1 MKKVASST
9 SLVLIISILIGVL
22 ASCQKQVAPTISG
35 DEVRSSRE
43 MQRLEA
49 CSQINFNK
57 GVFLYR
63 NTLLLFNCTKWDE
76 EFPSLYKNLK
86 EISQASWDQVF
97 APVDE
102 AYIENQ
108 TRRDRLFKNI
118 RFLDSKGG
126 LDDLSYVITALNETN
141 FFDST
146 KAMFDCVE
154 NPSDFGCLSR
164 KGRIP
169 SKKSIKNIIK
179 LIELKPDSIENFS
192 RVIKV
197 LVKALSGQE
206 EVLRLEVN
214 KFRSSPLY
222 IPARLKLIDSLAAKM
237 REGLSEDDRR
247 FLAKILYSGEGGDS
261 GPWIFEWIQNP
272 SMNRE
277 VFKNLVEYPI
287 VTNPK
292 FISEFKGIG
301 SLYNEGF
308 NCSIKSSADPSLLVE
323 FNLRKALFDY
333 AETMKSSTQK
343 RFFEYSTS
351 HVVGLK
357 MSTEV
362 CQELEKNKYNVNL
375 NNALVNFL
383 RFSSEK
389 NYYQLTKFLISQTT
403 VKADADKSIAENL
416 YVADLVANAIFSSV
430 NNLNTSIVSTSKEF
444 YPIVFDIIKTIP
456 PETYLMMGDL
466 SETAL
471 AKENDLISKGVADF
485 WHFFNDEEKNFLFN
499 FVDRHFD
506 NNTKYVLLFDFYS
519 RFLDDFKEAQPIFRD
534 KWIGSAEKEEMT
546 YLALQDL
553 LTHLSGKETLADF
566 KRFFSRNHILKIL
579 EILSNGQ
586 QIAKDA
592 EREIEYTYSDKYIL
606 RSKSEPYKYKV
617 TYKAK
622 EEDPYDAG
630 AMIECL
636 KTFNDID
643 KGFYQLIH
651 NLPKACSAVTE
662 ETISLRLFG
671 WLNTVES
678 TYAAFKIPLKKEDAL
693 FDEKGVLSPY
703 MINNSI
709 ALMKAIDT
717 LVGPVG
723 SALPTT
729 NGVSYLMSSTNEY
742 LNQKGGA
749 PLIDQNLALIESY
762 LNISPDKN
770 ILHRNSL
777 VKKISAQENFNYIK
791 TFLIQSSD
799 LLIEYGQWIKSGEY
813 KKAVSR
819 SLGTYD
825 PNNDCAKV
833 VNQFVAPN
841 PCPSKEVIKQY
852 GNDTLKILAHIWESD
867 QGSPIGQILKALK
880 PDEGLDIPLRGKVT
894 QRYHLSLEESF
905 RYFYDTSDKSL
916 AVNNEKVKFKRENG
930 DESVE
935 TLTTLERIESVI
947 REVRFD
953 NNYLG
958 VAFLNN
964 VVQGDDYNDDVLE
977 RKKLLSKCIK
987 IPILHCGKLMSRDEL
1002 RMGKNSLAV
1011 FDGLLDAN
1019 NGRGLEKK
1027 LQFGNYLKTF
1037 EQTLVASSSKEAQKA
1052 RLLPLKKE
1060 ALLQHNG
1067 VALGNM
1073 TMLSSWSNAARVI
1086 RDRIGRTRKDFEN
1099 FINSENF
1106 KRVDRAMLY
1115 GFDTDKATPAAEK
1128 LISKLSSIPSGE
1140 KQTLFDHT
1148 VDWVSRLNYEETR
1161 LVEDTL
1167 ARLMVVGS
1175 YLGPSSVVFNDKADA
1190 VSVDVNDR
1198 YKENN
1203 LFQVFMAL
1211 EKLADHWPMLKK
1223 YFPEDVRLIEV
1234 LRPINNGLYFLCE
1247 KLNSSNDPKTNKAYI
1262 VLNDLFALSN
1272 TSLFADLPVNVL
1284 SQGEVKSTKGLDF
1297 VLEGLKN
1304 SKTIESTYNVVKSD
1318 YKFLDVFY
1326 QNNGAW
1332 FFTAGQNLKRL
1343 AGSDKVDLK
1352 ALREYLEFSSKPF
1365 VCKFGSSSCSANY
1378 HYDEAANLLR
1388 FMAKKNASGTS
1399 YFMLMNKKVMI
1410 ENVDQISRMLD
1421 ELLPCISVKDKKL
1434 PLYLN

>member
-1 MKKVASST
+1 LKRFVSYT

-22 ASCQKQVAPTISG
+22 SSCQKQAAPTISG

-49 CSQINFNK
+49 CSQINFSK
-57 GVFLYR
+57 GVLLYR
-63 NTLLLFNCTKWDE
+63 NTLLLFTCTKWDE
-76 EFPSLYKNLK
+76 EFPNLFKNIK
-86 EISQASWDQVF
+86 EISQASWDQFF

-102 AYIENQ
+102 AFIENQ
-108 TRRDRLFKNI
+108 ARRDRLFRNI
-118 RFLDSKGG
+118 RYLDSQNG

-146 KAMFDCVE
+146 KAMFDCME
-154 NPSDFGCLSR
+154 NPADFKCFSR

-169 SKKSIKNIIK
+169 SKRSIKNIIK
-179 LIELKPDSIENFS
+179 LIDLKPDSIENFS

-197 LVKALSGQE
+197 IVKALSGQE

-214 KFRSSPLY
+214 KFKSSPLY
-222 IPARLKLIDSLAAKM
+222 VPARLKVVDMLAAKV
-237 REGLSEDDRR
+237 RAGLSEEDRR
-247 FLAKILYSGEGGDS
+247 FLAKVLYSGDGGDS
-261 GPWIFEWIQNP
+261 GPWIFEWLQNP

-287 VTNPK
+287 VTNPE
-292 FISEFKGIG
+292 FINEFKGIG

-308 NCSIKSSADPSLLVE
+308 NCSIKSPADPNLLIE
-323 FNLRKALFDY
+323 FDLRKALFDY
-333 AETMKSSTQK
+333 AEMMKNSTQK
-343 RFFEYSTS
+343 RFFEYASS

-357 MSTEV
+357 MSSEV

-375 NNALVNFL
+375 NKALVNFL
-383 RFSSEK
+383 KFSSEK
-389 NYYQLTKFLISQTT
+389 NYYQLAKFLITQTT
-403 VKADADKSIAENL
+403 AKADPNRTIAENL
-416 YVADLVANAIFSSV
+416 YIADLVANAIFSSV
-430 NNLNTSIVSTSKEF
+430 NNLNTSITSTTKEF
-444 YPIVFDIIKTIP
+444 YPVVFDIVKTVP
-456 PETYLMMGDL
+456 PETYLMLGDL
-466 SETAL
+466 SEAAL
-471 AKENDLISKGVADF
+471 LKENDSLAKGVADF
-485 WHFFNDEEKNFLFN
+485 WNFFNDEEKNFLFN

-519 RFLDDFKEAQPIFRD
+519 RFLDDFRDAQPVFKDR
-534 KWIGSAEKEEMT
+534 WMGSSEKEEIT

-553 LTHLSGKETLADF
+553 LTHLSGKETLSDF

-579 EILSNGQ
+579 EVLSTGQ
-586 QIAKDA
+586 QIVKEAQN
-592 EREIEYTYSDKYIL
+592 EIEYTYSDKYIL

-617 TYKAK
+617 TYKAA
-622 EEDPYDAG
+622 EDDAYDVKP
-630 AMIECL
+630 MVECL
-636 KTFNDID
+636 KTFNDVD

-671 WLNTVES
+671 WLSSVES
-678 TYAAFKIPLKKEDAL
+678 AYTVFKIPLKKEDAL

-709 ALMKAIDT
+709 AFMKAVDT
-717 LVGPVG
+717 LLGPVG
-723 SALPTT
+723 STLPTK

-749 PLIDQNLALIESY
+749 LLIDQNLDLLQNF

-770 ILHRNSL
+770 IIHRNSL
-777 VKKISAQENFNYIK
+777 VKKISSPENFSYLKN
-791 TFLIQSSD
+791 FFQESSD
-799 LLIEYGQWIKSGEY
+799 LILDYGQWIKSGEY
-813 KKAVSR
+813 QKAASR

-825 PNNDCAKV
+825 PQSECSKV
-833 VNQFVAPN
+833 INQFVAPN
-841 PCPSKEVIKQY
+841 PCPSKEIIKQY
-852 GNDTLKILAHIWESD
+852 GNDTLKILSHIWEKD

-916 AVNNEKVKFKRENG
+916 AINNEKVKFKRENG
-930 DESVE
+930 DERVE
-935 TLTTLERIESVI
+935 TLTTLERVETVI

-964 VVQGDDYNDDVLE
+964 VVQGDDYNADVLD
-977 RKKLLSKCIK
+977 RRKLLSKCLK
-987 IPILHCGKLMSRDEL
+987 IPILHCGKLMSRDDL
-1002 RMGKNSLAV
+1002 RMGRNSLEV
-1011 FDGLLDAN
+1011 FDGLLDVN

-1027 LQFGNYLKTF
+1027 FQFGNYLKTF
-1037 EQTLVASSSKEAQKA
+1037 EQTLVASSSMEAQKA

-1060 ALLQHNG
+1060 ALLEHNG

-1073 TMLSSWSNAARVI
+1073 TMVSAWSNAARVI
-1086 RDRIGRTRKDFEN
+1086 RDRVGRTRRDFEN
-1099 FINSENF
+1099 FISSENF

-1115 GFDTDKATPAAEK
+1115 GFDTNQATPAAEK
-1128 LISKLSSIPSGE
+1128 LLTKLSTIPAGE

-1148 VDWVSRLNYEETR
+1148 IDWVSGLNYEETR

-1175 YLGPSSVVFNDKADA
+1175 YLGPANIVFNSKVDA
-1190 VSVDVNDR
+1190 TDSDVASR
-1198 YKENN
+1198 YKNNN
-1203 LFQVFMAL
+1203 LFQIFMAL
-1211 EKLADHWPMLKK
+1211 EKLVDHWSKLKT

-1234 LRPINNGLYFLCE
+1234 VKPINTALYYLCE

-1262 VLNDLFALSN
+1262 VLNDLFALTN
-1272 TSLFADLPVNVL
+1272 TSIFEDVPVNVL

-1297 VLEGLKN
+1297 VLEGLKDN
-1304 SKTIESTYNVVKSD
+1304 KIVESTYKVVRSD

-1326 QNNGAW
+1326 QNNGNW

-1343 AGSDKVDLK
+1343 ASSDKVDFQ
-1352 ALREYLEFSSKPF
+1352 ALREYLEFSSKPL
-1365 VCKFGSSSCSANY
+1365 VCEIGSSTCSPNY
-1378 HYDEAANLLR
+1378 HYDEVANLLR
-1388 FMAKKNASGTS
+1388 FMTKKNDSGTS

-1434 PLYLN
+1434 PLFLN

>member
-1 MKKVASST
+1 MKKIVSYT
-9 SLVLIISILIGVL
+9 SFVLILSILIGVIS
-22 ASCQKQVAPTISG
+22 SCQKQVAPTISG
-35 DEVRSSRE
+35 DEIRSSRE

-63 NTLLLFNCTKWDE
+63 NTLLLFVCTSWDQE
-76 EFPSLYKNLK
+76 YPSLFKNLK

-102 AYIENQ
+102 AFIENQ

-118 RFLDSKGG
+118 RYLDSQGG
-126 LDDLSYVITALNETN
+126 LDDLSYVLTALNETN

-146 KAMFDCVE
+146 KAMFDCIE
-154 NPSDFGCLSR
+154 NPSDLKCFSR

-179 LIELKPDSIENFS
+179 LIDLKPDSIENFS

-197 LVKALSGQE
+197 LVKVLSGQE

-214 KFRSSPLY
+214 KFRGSPLY
-222 IPARLKLIDSLAAKM
+222 IPARLKLVDALAAKM
-237 REGLSEDDRR
+237 KAGLTEEDRR
-247 FLAKILYSGEGGDS
+247 FLAKVLYSGDGGDS

-287 VTNPK
+287 VTNPQ

-308 NCSIKSSADPSLLVE
+308 NCSIKSSVDPNLLIE
-323 FNLRKALFDY
+323 FNLKQALFDY
-333 AETMKSSTQK
+333 AQEMKNSGQK
-343 RFFEYSTS
+343 RFFEYSSS

-357 MSTEV
+357 MSTEI

-383 RFSSEK
+383 KFSSEK
-389 NYYQLTKFLISQTT
+389 NYYQLAKFLITQTT
-403 VKADADKSIAENL
+403 AKADPDKTIAENL
-416 YVADLVANAIFSSV
+416 YIADLVANAIFSSV

-444 YPIVFDIIKTIP
+444 YPVLFDIVKTVP
-456 PETYLMMGDL
+456 PEAYLMLGDL
-466 SETAL
+466 SESAL
-471 AKENDLISKGVADF
+471 SKENDSLGKGVADF
-485 WHFFNDEEKNFLFN
+485 WNFFTNEEKNFLFN

-519 RFLDDFKEAQPIFRD
+519 RFLDDFKEAQPIFKD
-534 KWIGSAEKEEMT
+534 KWVGSDEKEEVT

-553 LTHLSGKETLADF
+553 LSHLSGKETLADF
-566 KRFFSRNHILKIL
+566 QRFFSRNHILKIL
-579 EILSNGQ
+579 EVLSNGQ
-586 QIAKDA
+586 QIVKEAQS
-592 EREIEYTYSDKYIL
+592 EIEYTYSDKYIL

-617 TYKAK
+617 TYKSQQ
-622 EEDPYDAG
+622 DDSYDAKP
-630 AMIECL
+630 MIDCL

-651 NLPKACSAVTE
+651 NLPKACSALTE

-671 WLNTVES
+671 WLNKVES
-678 TYAAFKIPLKKEDAL
+678 IYAGFKTPYKREDAL
-693 FDEKGVLSPY
+693 FDEKGILSPY
-703 MINNSI
+703 MINNSV

-723 SALPTT
+723 STLPVQ

-749 PLIDQNLALIESY
+749 LLIDQNLNLAESF

-777 VKKISAQENFNYIK
+777 VKKFSAQENFSYLKNF
-791 TFLIQSSD
+791 FLESSD
-799 LLIEYGQWIKSGEY
+799 MLVNYGQWIKTGDY
-813 KKAVSR
+813 QKASNR

-825 PNNDCAKV
+825 PLSDCTKV
-833 VNQFVAPN
+833 INQFVAPN
-841 PCPSKEVIKQY
+841 PCPSKEIIKQY
-852 GNDTLKILAHIWESD
+852 GNDTLKILSRIWESE
-867 QGSPIGQILKALK
+867 QGSPVGQILKALK
-880 PDEGLDIPLRGKVT
+880 PDEGLDIPLRGQVT

-905 RYFYDTSDKSL
+905 RYFYDTSDKAL

-964 VVQGDDYNDDVLE
+964 IVHGNDYNADVLD
-977 RKKLLSKCIK
+977 RKKLLKKCLN
-987 IPILHCGKLMSRDEL
+987 IPILHCGKLMSKDDL
-1002 RMGKNSLAV
+1002 RMGKNSLEV
-1011 FDGLLDAN
+1011 FDGLLDVN
-1019 NGRGLEKK
+1019 NGRGLENKF
-1027 LQFGNYLKTF
+1027 QFGNYLKTF
-1037 EQTLVASSSKEAQKA
+1037 EQTLVASSALEAQKA

-1060 ALLQHNG
+1060 ALLKHNG

-1073 TMLSSWSNAARVI
+1073 TMVSAWSNAARVI
-1086 RDRIGRTRKDFEN
+1086 RDRVGRTRKEFEN

-1115 GFDTDKATPAAEK
+1115 GFDINQASPAAEK
-1128 LISKLSSIPSGE
+1128 LLTKLSAIPNGE
-1140 KQTLFDHT
+1140 KQSLFDHT
-1148 VDWVSRLNYEETR
+1148 VDWMSGLNYEETR

-1175 YLGPSSVVFNDKADA
+1175 YLGPANIVFNNKAA
-1190 VSVDVNDR
+1190 AAKAEVISR
-1198 YKENN
+1198 YKDNN
-1203 LFQVFMAL
+1203 LFQIFMAL
-1211 EKLADHWPMLKK
+1211 EKLADHWPKLKT
-1223 YFPEDVRLIEV
+1223 YFPEDVRLVSVIK
-1234 LRPINNGLYFLCE
+1234 PINTALYFLCE

-1262 VLNDLFALSN
+1262 VLNDLFALTN
-1272 TSLFADLPVNVL
+1272 TTFFEDVPVNVL
-1284 SQGEVKSTKGLDF
+1284 SQGEIKSTKGLDF
-1297 VLEGLKN
+1297 VLEGLKDE
-1304 SKTIESTYNVVKSD
+1304 KTIEKTYKVVRSD
-1318 YKFLDVFY
+1318 YRFLDAFY

-1343 AGSDKVDLK
+1343 ASSDKVDLQ
-1352 ALREYLEFSSKPF
+1352 ALREYLEFSSKSM
-1365 VCKFGSSSCSANY
+1365 VCESGSTSCRANY
-1378 HYDEAANLLR
+1378 HYDEVANLLR
-1388 FMAKKNASGTS
+1388 FMAKKNEVGTS